1 MRDTFKNASYNTFGY
16 IFPIALS
23 ILAMPYMV
31 RKLTTEVYGI
41 YILCVSIA
49 GMLSFLDMGF
59 GQGIVRFVSK
69 YEAQNDHER
78 INGIIKVTFTVHAL
92 MGVVG
97 AAVIYLLSGFLA
109 GRVFKI
115 APEYAETAAFAFN
128 IAAIGFFINFIAATF
143 SNISKALQRY
153 DIFVKIQNSV
163 FFFQITSAVTL
174 LYMGRGLIEILVAQ
188 VFSQTAGLLF
198 FYAFSK
204 RILPTLKVGFGFNK
218 EIFKEIFGFSVYTA
232 MNEVT
237 SSAIYRGDK
246 IIIGALLGT
255 EAVTFYS
262 VSSMLVQ
269 MANGLIH
276 FSSQS
281 LMPGISYAQSLLNR
295 EMLKGIYKK
304 SVRFALTAGLLINV
318 PLILLGDV
326 FLTLW
331 MGKEFAEKSAYL
343 IPVMSL
349 IFFLKSPALVA
360 LWFCNGI
367 GRADMN
373 FMASTTS
380 ALLYL
385 LGAALTIPVFG
396 LMGAA
401 ISLAFVLVPHPVYFY
416 SLNRMLGVNS
426 RWFVAIFSRA
436 IIAVLSAIALRQF
449 ITFPGELGWF
459 IFISLSIVA
468 GVLLVAYAA
477 KIFLKE
483 DFTEILERFRP

>member
-1 MRDTFKNASYNTFGY
+1 MRDSFKNASYNTFGY
-16 IFPIALS
+16 IFPAALS

-41 YILCVSIA
+41 YILCVSLA

-69 YEAQNDHER
+69 YEAKNDRER
-78 INGIIKVTFTVHAL
+78 INEIIKVTFTVHAL

-109 GRVFKI
+109 KGVFKI
-115 APEYAETAAFAFN
+115 APEYAETAALAFS
-128 IAAIGFFINFIAATF
+128 IAAIGFFINFITATF
-143 SNISKALQRY
+143 SNIPKALQRY
-153 DIFVKIQNSV
+153 DIFVKIQNTV

-174 LYMGRGLIEILVAQ
+174 LYMGRGLIEILVMQ
-188 VFSQTAGLLF
+188 VFFQTAGLLF
-198 FYAFSK
+198 FYVSSK

-218 EIFKEIFGFSVYTA
+218 EIFKEIFGFSMYTA
-232 MNEVT
+232 LNEVT

-246 IIIGALLGT
+246 MIIGALLGA

-262 VSSMLVQ
+262 VPSMVVQ

-281 LMPGISYAQSLLNR
+281 LMPGVSYAQSLLDR

-304 SVRFALTAGLLINV
+304 SIRFALSAGLLINV
-318 PLILLGDV
+318 PLILLGDT

-331 MGKEFAEKSAYL
+331 MGKEFSEKSSFL
-343 IPVMSL
+343 IPVISI

-360 LWFCNGI
+360 LWFCNGL

-373 FMASTTS
+373 FAASTIG
-380 ALLYL
+380 AVLYL
-385 LGAALTIPVFG
+385 LGAALTIPVVG

-401 ISLAFVLVPHPVYFY
+401 ASLALVLVPHPVYFY
-416 SLNRMLGVNS
+416 VLNRMLGVNS
-426 RWFVAIFSRA
+426 RWFVAIFSKA
-436 IIAVLSAIALRQF
+436 IIIALFAFAFRQF
-449 ITFPGELGWF
+449 ITFPGELGWLVF
-459 IFISLSIVA
+459 TAISIAV
-468 GVLLVAYAA
+468 GVLLVVYVV

-483 DFTEILERFRP
+483 DFTEILERLSL